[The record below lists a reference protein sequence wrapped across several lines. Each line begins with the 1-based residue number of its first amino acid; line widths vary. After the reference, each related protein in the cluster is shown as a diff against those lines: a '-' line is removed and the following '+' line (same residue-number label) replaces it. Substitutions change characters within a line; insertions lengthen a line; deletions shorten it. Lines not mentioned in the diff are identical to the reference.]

1 MKKFAFGCVL
11 LSLAGGAVLAQTIT
25 VTSPN
30 GRENWPQGSQK
41 TITWRSE
48 GVTGNV
54 RILLIKGG
62 TNIGIVKDDVP
73 VTRGSINWTVGNF
86 QGGTAAP
93 DSNYRIRIRKVQA
106 DIMDSSDGTFTIDP
120 PETVDMPAT
129 PPTPPG
135 TPSSIAVTNPNGGET
150 WLVRAVGTNSAA
162 VNWTFSHL
170 GGNFNVILKKGGNPV
185 RSITVS
191 GTGSCQISYAG
202 VAEGDDYRIRVEN
215 TDRTFGDESD
225 REFSIRRE
233 TRTPRV
239 VTPAFMTLSVLDFK
253 LNNGA
258 ERTDVGTVTM
268 NHAVRGTP
276 THYRWRNEG
285 MPDWSPWS
293 PYAGTAPRA
302 EIPQACGGHTVRFQV
317 KNNDGESG
325 VVEDTI
331 NYFIYRDVKVRASDA
346 RDSCG
351 SDWIFDIRRRDC
363 IDVVEKACA
372 KLLSGQG
379 LIVCELSKAQ
389 LAEVPLGYTA
399 EYLIFAGRFLK
410 EGWTFVSSEWE
421 YAYHDFVTGE
431 SVSGSSPEKGCS
443 LLMAPSA
450 GQPGIAHNIRLWINM
465 GQRGWSDYTL
475 KSLTLRGPCDQPVSE
490 AFR

>member
-1 MKKFAFGCVL
+1 MQTDVMDTERRDLHHRSAGNGGFAGH
-11 LSLAGGAVLAQTIT
+11 
-25 VTSPN
+25 
-30 GRENWPQGSQK
+30 
-41 TITWRSE
+41 
-48 GVTGNV
+48 
-54 RILLIKGG
+54 
-62 TNIGIVKDDVP
+62 
-73 VTRGSINWTVGNF
+73 
-86 QGGTAAP
+86 AP
-93 DSNYRIRIRKVQA
+93 DAAR
-106 DIMDSSDGTFTIDP
+106 
-120 PETVDMPAT
+120 
-129 PPTPPG
+129 
-135 TPSSIAVTNPNGGET
+135 TPSSITVTNPNGGET
-150 WLVRAVGTNSAA
+150 WLLRAVGTNSAS

-170 GGNFNVILKKGGNPV
+170 GGNCQRHPQEGGQ
-185 RSITVS
+185 S
-191 GTGSCQISYAG
+191 GPEHHGPRHRELSNLVCG
-202 VAEGDDYRIRVEN
+202 VAEGDDYRVRVEN

-239 VTPAFMTLSVLDFK
+239 VTPIFMALSVLDFK
-253 LNNGA
+253 LNSGA

-293 PYAGTAPRA
+293 PYVGTAPRA

-317 KNNDGESG
+317 KNDDGESG

-331 NYFIYRDVKVRASDA
+331 NYFIYRDVKVSASDA
-346 RDSCG
+346 RDACG
-351 SDWIFDIRRRDC
+351 SDWIFEIRRRDC

-379 LIVCELSKAQ
+379 LIVCELSKVQ

-431 SVSGSSPEKGCS
+431 SISSSSPEKGCS

-450 GQPGIAHNIRLWINM
+450 GQGGIAHNIRLWINM

-475 KSLTLRGPCDQPVSE
+475 KSLTLRGPCDQPISE

>member
-1 MKKFAFGCVL
+1 
-11 LSLAGGAVLAQTIT
+11 
-25 VTSPN
+25 
-30 GRENWPQGSQK
+30 
-41 TITWRSE
+41 
-48 GVTGNV
+48 
-54 RILLIKGG
+54 
-62 TNIGIVKDDVP
+62 
-73 VTRGSINWTVGNF
+73 
-86 QGGTAAP
+86 
-93 DSNYRIRIRKVQA
+93 
-106 DIMDSSDGTFTIDP
+106 
-120 PETVDMPAT
+120 
-129 PPTPPG
+129 
-135 TPSSIAVTNPNGGET
+135 
-150 WLVRAVGTNSAA
+150 
-162 VNWTFSHL
+162 
-170 GGNFNVILKKGGNPV
+170 
-185 RSITVS
+185 
-191 GTGSCQISYAG
+191 
-202 VAEGDDYRIRVEN
+202 
-215 TDRTFGDESD
+215 
-225 REFSIRRE
+225 
-233 TRTPRV
+233 
-239 VTPAFMTLSVLDFK
+239 
-253 LNNGA
+253 
-258 ERTDVGTVTM
+258 M

-293 PYAGTAPRA
+293 TYVGAAPRA
-302 EIPQACGGHTVRFQV
+302 EIPRACGGHTVRFQV
-317 KNNDGESG
+317 KNDDGESG

-331 NYFIYRDVKVRASDA
+331 NYFIYRDVKVSASAA
-346 RDSCG
+346 RGFCG
-351 SDWIFDIRRRDC
+351 SDWTFEIRRRDC

-379 LIVCELSKAQ
+379 LIVCQLSKAQ

-450 GQPGIAHNIRLWINM
+450 GQTGIAHNIRLWINM